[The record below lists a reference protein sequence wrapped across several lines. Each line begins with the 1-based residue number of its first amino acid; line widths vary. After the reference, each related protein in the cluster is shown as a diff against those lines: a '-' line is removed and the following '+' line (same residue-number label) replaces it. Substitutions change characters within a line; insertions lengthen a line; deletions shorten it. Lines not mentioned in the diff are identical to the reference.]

1 MNTETYFLPSHL
13 LSYLFNGD
21 ASELTDQE
29 EAEYNAWE
37 VATFPHGAWA
47 VSSVPAGFRCT
58 NDMNNTG
65 GDCRE
70 VVFQLNQDPNAPPPD
85 ILSPEEFAALRA
97 LRARGWAVAVFT
109 PDEVGDTDPE
119 DVENQMI
126 AAGNDWLQEQRST

>member
-21 ASELTDQE
+21 ASGLTDQE
-29 EAEYNAWE
+29 ETEYNAWE
-37 VATFPHGAWA
+37 AATFPHGAWA
-47 VSSVPAGFRCT
+47 VSSVPAGFRRT
-58 NDMNNTG
+58 NDLNNTG

-85 ILSPEEFAALRA
+85 ILSPEELAVLRA
-97 LRARGWAVAVFT
+97 LRARGWAVAIFS

-119 DVENQMI
+119 DVEGQMI

>member
-47 VSSVPAGFRCT
+47 VSSVPAGFRRT

-70 VVFQLNQDPNAPPPD
+70 VVFQLSEDPNASPPD
-85 ILSPEEFAALRA
+85 TLSPEELAVLRA
-97 LRARGWAVAVFT
+97 LRVRGWAVAIFT
-109 PDEVGDTDPE
+109 PEEVGDTDPE
-119 DVENQMI
+119 DVEGQMI
-126 AAGNDWLQEQRST
+126 AAGNDWLQEQRGT

>member
-21 ASELTDQE
+21 ASGLTDQE

-47 VSSVPAGFRCT
+47 VSSVPAGFRRT
-58 NDMNNTG
+58 NDLNNTG

-85 ILSPEEFAALRA
+85 ILSPEELAVLRA
-97 LRARGWAVAVFT
+97 LRARGWAVAVFS

-119 DVENQMI
+119 DVEGQMI
-126 AAGNDWLQEQRST
+126 EAGNDWLQEQRST